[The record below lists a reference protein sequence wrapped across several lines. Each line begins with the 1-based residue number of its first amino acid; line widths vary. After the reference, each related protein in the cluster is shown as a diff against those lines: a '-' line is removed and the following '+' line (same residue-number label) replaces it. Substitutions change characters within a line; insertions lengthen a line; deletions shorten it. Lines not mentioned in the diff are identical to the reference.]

1 MIQSFQ
7 VISDVSLLIV
17 MFLKLIFASK
27 FMIVFLSDQMII
39 SYCFASKW
47 KNFRKISRFRN
58 NKKVRVIRTQLFSID
73 RD

>member
-1 MIQSFQ
+1 MILSFQ
-7 VISDVSLLIV
+7 ASSDLSMLIV
-17 MFLKLIFASK
+17 MFLKLIFVSK
-27 FMIVFLSDQMII
+27 LITVFPSKQMII
-39 SYCFASKW
+39 SYWFASKW